1 MATTMAGARAPGAHR
16 APETQDWL
24 NRRVFHPLAHR
35 VARASIPLGLSPNM
49 LSFIGFLLIVG
60 AALCYGFLDWP
71 TAFLIGF
78 PLHLLW
84 HVFDGAD
91 GDLARLT
98 GRSSAIGE
106 LVDGVCDYAG
116 HIFLYF
122 LFIFLFQD
130 TMGIWIWVL
139 AAASGLSRIVQSNF
153 AESQRR
159 IYLWRVYG
167 VPWLQQN
174 ATKVKADP
182 GLFVR
187 IFGIF
192 VNLYVGLAQKG
203 SSSARE
209 LDSLLA
215 SFPEG
220 SSSQAAARALVRDKE
235 RELLP
240 LLKLIGQNSRT
251 ILLGLSMA
259 AGSPIWFMIAEFT
272 LLNAAFAWAAARERR
287 CSGELLVKLRALAV
301 RS

>member
-1 MATTMAGARAPGAHR
+1 MPATMAGTRTPGAHR

-35 VARASIPLGLSPNM
+35 VAVASIPLGLSPNL
-49 LSFIGFLLIVG
+49 LSFIGLLLIM
-60 AALCYGFLDWP
+60 AAGLCYGFLDWP

-98 GRSSAIGE
+98 GKSSSIGE

-116 HIFLYF
+116 HIFVYF
-122 LFIFLFQD
+122 TFVFVFHD
-130 TMGIWIWVL
+130 SMGIWIWLL
-139 AAASGLSRIVQSNF
+139 AAASGFSRIAQSNF
-153 AESQRR
+153 AESQKR

-167 VPWLQQN
+167 LPWLQQN
-174 ATKVKADP
+174 ATKVKADR

-187 IFGIF
+187 ICGVF
-192 VNLYVGLAQKG
+192 VSLYVGLAQKG

-209 LDSLLA
+209 IDALLA
-215 SFPEG
+215 GFPEG
-220 SSSQAAARALVRDKE
+220 SARQSAARELVKEKE

-240 LLKLIGQNSRT
+240 LLLMIGQNFRT
-251 ILLGLSMA
+251 LMLGLSMA

-272 LLNAAFAWAAARERR
+272 LLNVIFALAAARERR
-287 CSGELLVKLRALAV
+287 SSVELLGELRALAA